1 MVASKLRCYLCYNQR
16 MKTIKDRPITD
27 HSLWLEVIT
36 ADPASW
42 DVGTL
47 RAHLDIEGVT
57 GKAQERLVK
66 VRLALDEPS
75 RR

>member
-1 MVASKLRCYLCYNQR
+1 
-16 MKTIKDRPITD
+16 MKKIKVIPITD
-27 HSLWLEVIT
+27 HAMWVEVIT